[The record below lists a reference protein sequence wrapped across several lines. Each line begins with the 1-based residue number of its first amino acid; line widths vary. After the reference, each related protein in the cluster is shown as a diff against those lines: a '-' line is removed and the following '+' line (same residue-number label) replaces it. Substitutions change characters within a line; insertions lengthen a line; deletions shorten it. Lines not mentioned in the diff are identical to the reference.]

1 MSTKQGAEEW
11 LNGRVGASWRYE
23 GGGVVTRG
31 DAETYGDMRAAEER
45 ERIRPVMHDAARDIV
60 EWMQLAIRNRE
71 RSDDPGHDPTCAT
84 TAGIEKSR
92 AMLKAMML
100 AITKAEGGEG

>member
-31 DAETYGDMRAAEER
+31 DAETYGDMRAQEER
-45 ERIRPVMHDAARDIV
+45 ERIRKVVMPAARDIE
-60 EWMQLAIRNRE
+60 EWVQLAIANRGRSSDPSHDPACATECEIE
-71 RSDDPGHDPTCAT
+71 RSRRIVRDVT
-84 TAGIEKSR
+84 
-92 AMLKAMML
+92 L
-100 AITKAEGGEG
+100 ATKAEGGEG